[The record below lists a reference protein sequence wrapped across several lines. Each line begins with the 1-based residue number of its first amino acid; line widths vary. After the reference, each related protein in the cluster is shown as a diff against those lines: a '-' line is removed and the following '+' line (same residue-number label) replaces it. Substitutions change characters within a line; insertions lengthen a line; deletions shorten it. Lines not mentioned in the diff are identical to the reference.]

1 MSDSALWICQGTD
14 TRRRLFATTTQ
25 GDFSGTVRQGG
36 STYQGV

>member
-1 MSDSALWICQGTD
+1 MSDPALRIRQGTD
-14 TRRRLFATTTQ
+14 TRRRLFATDAK

>member
-1 MSDSALWICQGTD
+1 MSDLALRIRQGTD

-36 STYQGV
+36 STHQGV